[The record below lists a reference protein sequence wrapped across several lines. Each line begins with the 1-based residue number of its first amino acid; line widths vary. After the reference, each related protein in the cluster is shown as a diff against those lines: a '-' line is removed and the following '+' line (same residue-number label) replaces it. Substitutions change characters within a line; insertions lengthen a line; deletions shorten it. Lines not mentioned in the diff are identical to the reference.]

1 MELRAAV
8 VDVFE
13 HIKAG
18 GSGRHKDDGSDG
30 RGNEGFSVL
39 AGEADGGLEVG
50 GEGVEFGGE
59 ERSEG
64 TTGFADQDEVAEVGR
79 GGEQT
84 GEVGEVLV
92 VGFVAT
98 AGDEDEGLFREGGEG
113 DLGGGEVGGEIVV
126 VVFDA
131 VEIAEILEAV
141 RQALPGQ
148 GEFLAR
154 VQIMQAP
161 EAQQA
166 KVEALLERMVQENGR
181 ADRYTAPMLG
191 AMLHELLLACSR
203 VCTVLQDVPEQ
214 IHTTDREIVRAARFI
229 TEHYAEPITAADIAA
244 AAGFSPNYLSRK
256 FREAAG
262 FGVHEY
268 LTFIRLRNAAHELTA
283 TGDSITDIALRSGF
297 SNSNYFKD
305 AFKKQYGCTPRDYRR
320 KTR

>member
-1 MELRAAV
+1 M
-8 VDVFE
+8 
-13 HIKAG
+13 IPIY
-18 GSGRHKDDGSDG
+18 
-30 RGNEGFSVL
+30 
-39 AGEADGGLEVG
+39 EADRLEDLPLFDRAPQAEEDVG
-50 GEGVEFGGE
+50 
-59 ERSEG
+59 
-64 TTGFADQDEVAEVGR
+64 A
-79 GGEQT
+79 
-84 GEVGEVLV
+84 
-92 VGFVAT
+92 
-98 AGDEDEGLFREGGEG
+98 
-113 DLGGGEVGGEIVV
+113 
-126 VVFDA
+126 
-131 VEIAEILEAV
+131 AV
-141 RQALPGQ
+141 RQVLPGQ

-161 EAQQA
+161 EAYQA
-166 KVEALLERMVQENGR
+166 KVEALLERMVQEDGR

-191 AMLHELLLACSR
+191 AMLQELLLACCR
-203 VCTVLQDVPEQ
+203 VCTILQDVPDQ

-244 AAGFSPNYLSRK
+244 
-256 FREAAG
+256 AAG